1 MQNEPSVSNFT
12 KSQSSFISDVEVV
25 VLSVEV
31 DLNNRAVVLN
41 SVVGIDVS
49 PWPFWE
55 DPSVVNVEFR
65 MSGIVGFSWALH
77 NQIPVVQEQIL
88 NGTVLHKGVLVDQ

>member
-49 PWPFWE
+49 P
-55 DPSVVNVEFR
+55 
-65 MSGIVGFSWALH
+65 
-77 NQIPVVQEQIL
+77 
-88 NGTVLHKGVLVDQ
+88 